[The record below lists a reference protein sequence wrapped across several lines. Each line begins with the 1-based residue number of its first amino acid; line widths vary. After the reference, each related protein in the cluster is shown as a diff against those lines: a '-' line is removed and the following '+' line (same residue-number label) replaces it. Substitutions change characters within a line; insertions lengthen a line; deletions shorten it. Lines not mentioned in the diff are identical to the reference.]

1 MNYDAS
7 QPPESIV
14 YDLIVKFLA
23 RAHPFTAV
31 GLQSEAFAYSL
42 GKRNAINYL
51 AFLPQRNG
59 EDWVE
64 SRGSPPDP
72 KIFFFASLMAWIQV
86 PTHQNHCINV
96 VAG

>member
-72 KIFFFASLMAWIQV
+72 KIFFLPA
-86 PTHQNHCINV
+86 
-96 VAG
+96 